1 MRSRLMG
8 LKIFIGQV
16 MGTAVGTKV
25 FVQHGWRAAAGL
37 SLAWYATQLVFL
49 LVRGPH
55 CERYTW
61 FGWEG
66 GAEHNKSVVDA
77 RKKEREAQQFDIEQ
91 GTEKDTKKSAVQYE
105 GDEKNASSADDD
117 ETVHEL

>member
-1 MRSRLMG
+1 MG
-8 LKIFIGQV
+8 LQIFIGQV

-66 GAEHNKSVVDA
+66 GAESNKSVVDA
-77 RKKEREAQQFDIEQ
+77 RKKEREAQQTDIEK
-91 GTEKDTKKSAVQYE
+91 GTEKDAKQSAPQYD
-105 GDEKNASSADDD
+105 DEKKASPPNDD

>member
-1 MRSRLMG
+1 
-8 LKIFIGQV
+8 

-25 FVQHGWRAAAGL
+25 FVEHGWRAAAGV
-37 SLAWYATQLVFL
+37 SLAWYGAQLVFL

-66 GAEHNKSVVDA
+66 GAEPRKGVVDA
-77 RKKEREAQQFDIEQ
+77 RKAAREAQQSDVEQ
-91 GTEKDTKKSAVQYE
+91 GARTDAEKSAAQLE
-105 GDEKNASSADDD
+105 SDQKQTNCSEKDD
-117 ETVHEL
+117 ETINESSKEETDVIFAQSD

>member
-1 MRSRLMG
+1 
-8 LKIFIGQV
+8 

-25 FVQHGWRAAAGL
+25 FVEHGWRPAAGL
-37 SLAWYATQLVFL
+37 SLAWYGAQLVFL

-66 GAEHNKSVVDA
+66 GAEARKSVVDA
-77 RKKEREAQQFDIEQ
+77 RRGEREARQSDVEQ
-91 GTEKDTKKSAVQYE
+91 GARKDAEKSAAQLE
-105 GDEKNASSADDD
+105 SDQKKTSCSEKDD
-117 ETVHEL
+117 ETVNESPKEETDVIFVQSH

>member
-1 MRSRLMG
+1 MG
-8 LKIFIGQV
+8 LQTFIGLV

-66 GAEHNKSVVDA
+66 GAEPNKSVVDA
-77 RKKEREAQQFDIEQ
+77 RKKEREVEQIDIEQ
-91 GTEKDTKKSAVQYE
+91 GTEKDAKRSAAQCE
-105 GDEKNASSADDD
+105 GDEQKARSPNDD
-117 ETVHEL
+117 ETVHEV

>member
-1 MRSRLMG
+1 MG
-8 LKIFIGQV
+8 LQTFIGLV
-16 MGTAVGTKV
+16 MGTAVGAKV

-66 GAEHNKSVVDA
+66 GAEPNKSVVDA
-77 RKKEREAQQFDIEQ
+77 RKKEREVKQIDIEQ
-91 GTEKDTKKSAVQYE
+91 GTEKDAKQSAAQCE
-105 GDEKNASSADDD
+105 GDEQKASLPNDD
-117 ETVHEL
+117 ETIHEV